1 MPMPMRMLLVVLAE
15 EVGAI
20 VVAVRGADHG
30 VDVVAGGSFGAA
42 QRDRALVV
50 EFDEDDRALDAIIE
64 DAVRFGG
71 ADPAEGRAIEMSA
84 DFGHFHAS
92 MTAAHAADVFVD
104 EIDELVTLRG

>member
-15 EVGAI
+15 EVGA
-20 VVAVRGADHG
+20 VVIAVGGADHG
-30 VDVVAGGSFGAA
+30 VDVVTGGRVGAA
-42 QRDRALVV
+42 EGDRALMV
-50 EFDEDDRALDAIIE
+50 EFDEDDRAV
-64 DAVRFGG
+64 DAVVKDAVWFGG
-71 ADPAEGRAIEMSA
+71 ADPAEGGSVEVGA